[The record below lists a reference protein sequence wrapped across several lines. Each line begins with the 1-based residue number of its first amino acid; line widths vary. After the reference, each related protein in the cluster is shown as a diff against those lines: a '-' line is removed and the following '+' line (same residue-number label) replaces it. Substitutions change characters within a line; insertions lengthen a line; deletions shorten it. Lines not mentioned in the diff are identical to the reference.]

1 MNARRLLSENRAY
14 RGTGGISQ
22 ENRSAG
28 FVPAF
33 LDAETG
39 LIYRSCFADGRPAPI
54 HLLEGLPAHLLCR
67 TSETGQ
73 LVAANA
79 TLVSGFLQRGK
90 FLTRDEAAAASQ
102 TKSDQ
107 RS

>member
-33 LDAETG
+33 LDAKTG

-54 HLLEGLPAHLLCR
+54 HLLEGLPAHLRCH
-67 TSETGQ
+67 TADTGQ
-73 LVAANA
+73 RAAANA

-90 FLTRDEAAAASQ
+90 FLTRAEAAAAAQKTDSQ
-102 TKSDQ
+102 
-107 RS
+107 RV